1 MLLLHP
7 KNWRNF
13 ISVLMQKGKL
23 LIIDDEERL
32 RKLLSRI
39 LQLEGYE
46 VFEAAT
52 AKEGLKKLEQETI
65 DVIVSDVKLPDS
77 NGIELTEKIKTNW
90 PATEVIVLT
99 AFGSITDGV
108 AAIKNGAFDYIV
120 KGDDNEKIIPLVSKA
135 MDKALLQQRVNELE
149 SKLNNRFG
157 FERIIGKSEP
167 ISAAIDLAQK
177 VAATD
182 TTVLLLGET
191 GTGKEVFAEAIHQ
204 ASTRKLKAF
213 VAVNCSAFTKELLES
228 ELFGYKAG
236 AFTNALKDKKG
247 LFEEASGGT
256 IFLDEIGELDVN
268 LQAKL
273 LRVLDSQQFIKI
285 GDTRPTQVNARI
297 IAATNRDLPA
307 ETTKGNFRP
316 DLYYRLSVFQ
326 ITLPS
331 LRSRKEDLKLLTAFF
346 MQYFSLK
353 VKKTIPVLTPG
364 FYQKLETYS
373 WPGNIRELKNVIER
387 VVILSN
393 DGQANESLL
402 PVNMQEQTVN
412 GYYDSPHFDLASVE
426 KQHIKKVLKQV
437 RGNRTEAARLLNIGV
452 ATLYRKLKEYGLE

>member
-1 MLLLHP
+1 
-7 KNWRNF
+7 
-13 ISVLMQKGKL
+13 MQKGKL

-39 LQLEGYE
+39 LHLEGYE

-52 AKEGLKKLEQETI
+52 AKEALKKLEQEAI
-65 DVIVSDVKLPDS
+65 AVIICDVKLPDS
-77 NGIELTEKIKTNW
+77 NGIELTQKIKATW

-99 AFGSITDGV
+99 AFGSISDGV
-108 AAIKNGAFDYIV
+108 TAIKNGAFDYLV
-120 KGDDNEKIIPLVSKA
+120 KGDDNEKIIPLISKA
-135 MDKALLQQRVNELE
+135 MYKVLLQQRVAELE
-149 SKLNNRFG
+149 IKLNDRFG
-157 FERIIGKSEP
+157 FEQIIGKSEP
-167 ISAAIDLAQK
+167 ITAAINLAKK

-204 ASTRKLKAF
+204 GSMRWQKAF

-256 IFLDEIGELDVN
+256 IFLDEIGELDLN

-273 LRVLDSQQFIKI
+273 LRVLESQQFIKI
-285 GDTRPTQVNARI
+285 GDTRPTQVNVRI
-297 IAATNRDLPA
+297 IAATNRDLLA
-307 ETTKGNFRP
+307 ETTKAGFRA

-326 ITLPS
+326 ITLPT
-331 LRSRKEDLKLLTAFF
+331 LRNRKEDIKLLAAFF
-346 MQYFSLK
+346 IRHFSAK
-353 VKKTIPVLTPG
+353 VKKTVPDLSADFIN
-364 FYQKLETYS
+364 KLEVYT
-373 WPGNIRELKNVIER
+373 WPGNIRELKNALER

-393 DGQANESLL
+393 DGHADGSLL
-402 PVNMQEQTVN
+402 PVNLQEQTLV
-412 GYYDSPHFDLASVE
+412 GHYDDRFELASVE
-426 KQHIKKVLKQV
+426 KQHIKKVLKHTG
-437 RGNRTEAARLLNIGV
+437 GNRAETARLLDVGI